1 MSFFFT
7 NNNTYKDLQKQIN
20 RVEAIRLITGGV
32 KVEPK
37 KPINYNDYY
46 SIKAHIYSNISYL
59 DDLTKLIDS
68 KKFDKLKEIEYRN
81 KKRAIINEIKDNME
95 KLIEIY
101 NKQKNKNEEIKQD
114 GIITNDDI
122 HKKMNGI
129 LKNPILETKIDF
141 KSNNS
146 YVIPIQSKKEPLTS
160 EHLVQMEQI
169 DDEYKLQDVILS
181 EMSTGLDSLNELAL
195 QMNDELEI
203 QNKML
208 IELDN
213 KTDKSQG
220 KLDRV
225 NERVQDAI
233 KILNSN
239 RSSKICMYVICLI
252 LLLLICY
259 GFYEIIKK

>member
-1 MSFFFT
+1 
-7 NNNTYKDLQKQIN
+7 
-20 RVEAIRLITGGV
+20 
-32 KVEPK
+32 
-37 KPINYNDYY
+37 
-46 SIKAHIYSNISYL
+46 
-59 DDLTKLIDS
+59 
-68 KKFDKLKEIEYRN
+68 
-81 KKRAIINEIKDNME
+81 
-95 KLIEIY
+95 
-101 NKQKNKNEEIKQD
+101 
-114 GIITNDDI
+114 
-122 HKKMNGI
+122 
-129 LKNPILETKIDF
+129 
-141 KSNNS
+141 
-146 YVIPIQSKKEPLTS
+146 
-160 EHLVQMEQI
+160 
-169 DDEYKLQDVILS
+169 
-181 EMSTGLDSLNELAL
+181 MSTGLDSLNELAL